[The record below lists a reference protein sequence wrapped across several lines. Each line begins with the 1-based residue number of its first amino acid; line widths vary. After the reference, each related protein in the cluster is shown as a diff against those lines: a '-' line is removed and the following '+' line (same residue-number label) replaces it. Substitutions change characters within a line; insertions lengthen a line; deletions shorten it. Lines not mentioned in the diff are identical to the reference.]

1 MGACYAQFL
10 FPDSPPWMK
19 NLILFRPSH
28 PVFADCLRRPRQP
41 AQQQGTRAG
50 WAGAIYS
57 STLEMCI
64 HRHTYRCPC
73 WIWHEKQDSQKWI
86 HLSLAPFPPFHFFR
100 NFPSMVSDFPAIL
113 LPPATSNLIPVGIG
127 TGPTPSSQIQSPRED
142 ALGSILTQS
151 LD

>member
-1 MGACYAQFL
+1 
-10 FPDSPPWMK
+10 
-19 NLILFRPSH
+19 
-28 PVFADCLRRPRQP
+28 
-41 AQQQGTRAG
+41 
-50 WAGAIYS
+50 
-57 STLEMCI
+57 MCI

-127 TGPTPSSQIQSPRED
+127 TGPTPSSQIRSPRED